1 MAESIYWVII
11 SIIIIGFLL
20 DQGLDYL
27 SDKGWNTDPPAFLQ
41 SIYTLEKYQ
50 KAKAYHH
57 AGSRLSL
64 IKSILSLLII
74 LLILHF
80 AIFGRIDDWV
90 RETTSSGILQMLLF
104 FGVLFFASD
113 LLSLPFQW
121 YATFSIEEK
130 YGFNKTTPKTFFIDK
145 IKGYLLAVIIGG
157 GLLSII
163 YLLYEWSQDYFWLLA
178 WSVVSAFSLFMA
190 VFYTKLLL
198 PIFNKLSPLEEGELK
213 EEIKKLASKTGFTL
227 DKIFIMDGSK
237 RSSKANAFFSGL
249 GKQKSIVLY
258 DTLIEQH
265 SSEEL
270 LAVLAH
276 EIGHYKLK
284 HIPQSIILGL
294 AQSLITFLLLGAF
307 LKYPVFSEAI
317 GFSEPSFYAS
327 LIAFGLLYS
336 PVELI
341 LGILHNILSRRN
353 EYQADAFAQSYD
365 LGDALTNALLKMSA
379 HHLSN
384 LYPHKLDIFVNYSHP
399 TLLQRISHIK
409 TLKNEPVS
417 TSS

>member
-1 MAESIYWVII
+1 MVNIIYWIIICIII
-11 SIIIIGFLL
+11 SGFLL

-27 SDKGWNTDPPAFLQ
+27 SDKGWNIDPPEFLQ
-41 SIYTLEKYQ
+41 SVYTLEKYQ

-64 IKSILSLLII
+64 IKSTLSLVII

-80 AIFGRIDDWV
+80 SIFGRIDEWV
-90 RETTSSGILQMLLF
+90 RDSTQIGIVQMLLF
-104 FGVLFFASD
+104 FGVIFFASD
-113 LLSLPFQW
+113 WLSLPFQW
-121 YATFSIEEK
+121 YSTFNIEEQ

-145 IKGYLLAVIIGG
+145 LKSYLIAILIGG

-163 YLLYEWSQDYFWLLA
+163 YLLYQWSQDYFWLLA

-213 EEIKKLASKTGFTL
+213 DEIKELAHKTGFTL

-265 SSEEL
+265 TNEEL

-284 HIPQSIILGL
+284 HIPQSIVLGL
-294 AQSLITFLLLGAF
+294 IQSLITFLILGIF

-317 GFSEPSFYAS
+317 GFSQPSFYAS
-327 LIAFGLLYS
+327 LIAFALLYS
-336 PVELI
+336 PIELI
-341 LGILHNILSRRN
+341 LGILNNSLSRKN
-353 EYQADAFAQSYD
+353 EYQADAFATAYN
-365 LGDALTNALLKMSA
+365 LGESLNSALLKMSA

-384 LYPHKLDIFVNYSHP
+384 LYPHKLDIFMNYSHP

-409 TLKNEPVS
+409 KTIK
-417 TSS
+417 

>member
-1 MAESIYWVII
+1 MVSIVYWII
-11 SIIIIGFLL
+11 VCIIIFGFLL
-20 DQGLDYL
+20 DRGLDYL
-27 SDKGWNTDPPAFLQ
+27 SDKGWNIDPPAFLQ
-41 SIYTLEKYQ
+41 SVYTLEKYQ

-64 IKSILSLLII
+64 IKSFISLVII
-74 LLILHF
+74 LVILHF
-80 AIFGRIDDWV
+80 SIFGRIDEWV
-90 RETTSSGILQMLLF
+90 RDTSQIGIVQMLLF
-104 FGVLFFASD
+104 FGVIFIASD

-121 YATFSIEEK
+121 YATFNIEEK
-130 YGFNKTTPKTFFIDK
+130 YGFNKTTPKTFFVDK
-145 IKGYLLAVIIGG
+145 LKSYLIAIVIGG

-163 YLLYEWSQDYFWLLA
+163 YLLYQWSQDYFWLLA
-178 WSVVSAFSLFMA
+178 WSVISSFSLFMA

-198 PIFNKLSPLEEGELK
+198 PIFNKLSPLDEGELK
-213 EEIKKLASKTGFTL
+213 DEIKKLAQETGFTL

-265 SSEEL
+265 TNEEL

-294 AQSLITFLLLGAF
+294 IQSLITFLILGIF

-317 GFSEPSFYAS
+317 GFSQPSFYAS
-327 LIAFGLLYS
+327 LIAFALLYS
-336 PVELI
+336 PIELI
-341 LGILHNILSRRN
+341 LGILNNSLSRKN
-353 EYQADAFAQSYD
+353 EYQADAFATEHN
-365 LGDALTNALLKMSA
+365 LGESLSSALLKMSA

-384 LYPHKLDIFVNYSHP
+384 LYPHKLDIFMNYSHP

-409 TLKNEPVS
+409 KTIK
-417 TSS
+417 